1 MPSPKKT
8 YIETVDSDPLPT
20 LDEAINHFIEDGDI
34 SWGDIPMVKRKCIL
48 ARSMISM
55 MTSIE
60 IMERIKYCL
69 TGDIKYR
76 RDDPCC
82 WARPKLKKNRDEFPD
97 DGVSADD
104 HHREFM
110 NELESL

>member
-8 YIETVDSDPLPT
+8 YIETIDSDPLPT

-34 SWGDIPMVKRKCIL
+34 SWGGIPMAKRKRIL

-69 TGDIKYR
+69 TGDITYR
-76 RDDPCC
+76 PDDPCC
-82 WARPKLKKNRDEFPD
+82 WSRPKLKKSTEPPYDE
-97 DGVSADD
+97 AAATA
-104 HHREFM
+104 HHEEFLKEIDTM
-110 NELESL
+110 